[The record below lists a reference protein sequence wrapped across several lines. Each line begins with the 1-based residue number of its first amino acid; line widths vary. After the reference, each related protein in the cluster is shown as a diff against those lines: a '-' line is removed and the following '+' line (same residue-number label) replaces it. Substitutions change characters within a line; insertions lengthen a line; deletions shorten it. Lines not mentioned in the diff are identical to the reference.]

1 MKVFLLIALTADGL
15 IGRDAHH
22 LADWSSREDK
32 KLFVRLTKEAGVIVF
47 GFNTFETIGRAL
59 PGRRMIV
66 YTSDPSKI
74 TAQGVET
81 TREAPADLVKRL
93 KAEGANGLAVCG
105 GASIYTQFMKAGVVD
120 ELYITIEPVMFGR
133 GLTLFND
140 ELEAH
145 VRLLEVSKLNDNAV
159 LLHYTVQKS

>member
-47 GFNTFETIGRAL
+47 GSNTFETIGRAL

-66 YTSDPSKI
+66 YTSHPEKI
-74 TAQGVET
+74 TAEGIET
-81 TREAPADLVKRL
+81 TMEAPADLVKRMT
-93 KAEGANGLAVCG
+93 AEGAHGLAVCG

-120 ELYITIEPVMFGR
+120 ELHLTIEPVLFGR
-133 GLTLFND
+133 GMTLFSD
-140 ELEAH
+140 ELEA
-145 VRLLEVSKLNDNAV
+145 RLQLLEVSKLNDNAIH
-159 LLHYTVQKS
+159 LHYAVQK